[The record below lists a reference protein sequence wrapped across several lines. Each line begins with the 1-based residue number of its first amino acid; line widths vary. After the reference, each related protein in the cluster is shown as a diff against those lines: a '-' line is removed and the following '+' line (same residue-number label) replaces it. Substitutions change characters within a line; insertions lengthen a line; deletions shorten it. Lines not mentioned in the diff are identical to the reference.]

1 MAGAEALVAEQG
13 SQLRVAASL
22 TVAEHLL
29 PGWIAALHRES
40 PDVILAVE
48 VTNSSKVLARVSDG
62 SADVG
67 FVEGNEPGLDM
78 MSTVVV
84 RSDRLV
90 VVVDTAHPWS
100 RRQSAV
106 LGRELAAAELIVRE
120 PGSGTRE
127 VLDNALSPWGGP
139 RSRLELGSTASIL
152 AAARRGE
159 GPAVLSA
166 LAVAEDISAGFLVAV
181 PTEDIDLTRSLRA
194 VWLKSRPWRRWPN
207 ACSTWPYHNRGLWVP
222 KEDAGRP
229 GSGARTSVRVVAVD
243 GDQRVLTPDELR
255 QRWVKVID
263 QDKCIGCHAC
273 TTACKSENEVPLGV
287 TRTYVKSVEVG
298 TFPQVRRVFQVTR
311 CNQCT
316 DAPCTAAC
324 PTRAMYRRPDG
335 IVDFDKS
342 LCIGCKA
349 CIAACPYDA
358 IFINPDDNSAEKC
371 NLCAHRLEVG
381 LEPACVVV
389 CPTEAILVGD
399 LNDPRSKVAQDRSA
413 RAGHRP
419 AAGEGHPAGPVLQ
432 GSAPGDARPPGGPPA
447 RRRPVRLGGPG
458 R

>member
-127 VLDNALSPWGGP
+127 VLDNALSPG
-139 RSRLELGSTASIL
+139 
-152 AAARRGE
+152 AAP
-159 GPAVLSA
+159 GPAWSLARPRRSWPPPGEAKGRPSCPRWPSPRTSA
-166 LAVAEDISAGFLVAV
+166 LASWW
-181 PTEDIDLTRSLRA
+181 RC
-194 VWLKSRPWRRWPN
+194 RP
-207 ACSTWPYHNRGLWVP
+207 
-222 KEDAGRP
+222 
-229 GSGARTSVRVVAVD
+229 RTS
-243 GDQRVLTPDELR
+243 T
-255 QRWVKVID
+255 
-263 QDKCIGCHAC
+263 
-273 TTACKSENEVPLGV
+273 
-287 TRTYVKSVEVG
+287 
-298 TFPQVRRVFQVTR
+298 
-311 CNQCT
+311 
-316 DAPCTAAC
+316 
-324 PTRAMYRRPDG
+324 
-335 IVDFDKS
+335 
-342 LCIGCKA
+342 
-349 CIAACPYDA
+349 
-358 IFINPDDNSAEKC
+358 
-371 NLCAHRLEVG
+371 
-381 LEPACVVV
+381 
-389 CPTEAILVGD
+389 
-399 LNDPRSKVAQDRSA
+399 
-413 RAGHRP
+413 
-419 AAGEGHPAGPVLQ
+419 
-432 GSAPGDARPPGGPPA
+432 
-447 RRRPVRLGGPG
+447 
-458 R
+458 